1 METVTAILEDKG
13 YDVISAEL
21 HTTGMALVKTMVEK
35 HVGAVLITDNG
46 RPVGIVAERDLMTRV
61 LLKQLDPEVVP
72 AREIMSEDLVVIT
85 PDTPIREAQAIMT
98 EKRCRHLPVV
108 RERKVVGL
116 VSIGDCN
123 RWVSR
128 DQEFTIRHMAAY
140 IQGDYPG

>member
-1 METVTAILEDKG
+1 
-13 YDVISAEL
+13 
-21 HTTGMALVKTMVEK
+21 
-35 HVGAVLITDNG
+35 
-46 RPVGIVAERDLMTRV
+46 
-61 LLKQLDPEVVP
+61 KQLDPEVVP

>member
-1 METVTAILEDKG
+1 RFLFQDPKTATGKTVPVWYYRPKG
-13 YDVISAEL
+13 F
-21 HTTGMALVKTMVEK
+21 
-35 HVGAVLITDNG
+35 
-46 RPVGIVAERDLMTRV
+46 
-61 LLKQLDPEVVP
+61 
-72 AREIMSEDLVVIT
+72 T

-98 EKRCRHLPVV
+98 EQRCRHLPVV